1 MPASTVW
8 SSRCDFP
15 KMHRGRGKD
24 PVFLHINGEKKAC
37 FPFFER
43 ITLNMVGKVCY
54 NANI

>member
-1 MPASTVW
+1 MPVSTVW

-54 NANI
+54 NVNI